1 MRRIIGLVFSLSCLL
16 YGIKA
21 HANIYDSLRSD
32 LNKGNYYISEGNFNK
47 ADSFFSSAVRE
58 VQQYERHHR
67 NAVDDTLFRNL
78 KFETLYGKAW
88 CKTLMM
94 HFTEAEM
101 QFRHLIQQTSLA
113 KDTINYSLALNGLS
127 SMYGKQQNYDSAVF
141 YAEKSLALAQKI
153 NYNTVI
159 FRSQSNLGDVYYA
172 TGQYAKSL
180 EKYLEVKKMAV
191 TMNKNEA
198 ISEGN
203 LALVYTKLNK
213 KELAEQHYL
222 DALKLSKEKHPVLY
236 SILLPSYGEL
246 LYEKGEYRK
255 LRRLLLEAVNDSKYM
270 QMPDYHLA
278 YLELLAKVYPR
289 HAVSV
294 WWMVLMAVCFC
305 LAVVLGVCVVLK
317 KNRNLKNQQQ
327 SLMELKEMVKN
338 LKSALK
344 ENDSVEVSKILGKEQ
359 TVQLVGLFES
369 LPELERLMRQM
380 RSRLENKEDALW
392 TLKQLE
398 DLMKPLTTKKI
409 EKDLSL
415 YVEKQNK
422 DFFEKLKE
430 RHPDLSMNDLRLCL
444 LINTGLNTK
453 EIASITNK
461 SVRGVESAKFR
472 LRKKMDL
479 DSSQDT
485 YDYLLEIDRG
495 LKGGSIQG

>member
-1 MRRIIGLVFSLSCLL
+1 MRRIIGLVFSLGCLL
-16 YGIKA
+16 YGIRA

-32 LNKGNYYISEGNFNK
+32 LNRGNYYTSEGNFTK
-47 ADSFFSSAVRE
+47 ADSFFGNAVKT
-58 VQQYERHHR
+58 VQQYENHYPD
-67 NAVDDTLFRNL
+67 VIYDTLFRNL
-78 KFETLYGKAW
+78 KFEVLYGKAW
-88 CKTLMM
+88 CQTLML
-94 HFTEAEM
+94 HFTAAEA
-101 QFRHLIQQTSLA
+101 QFRHLIKLASLA

-127 SMYGKQQNYDSAVF
+127 SMYGKQQNYDSSVF
-141 YAEKSLALAQKI
+141 YAEKSLVLAQKI

-191 TMNKNEA
+191 AMNKNEA

-222 DALKLSKEKHPVLY
+222 SALRLSKENHPVLY
-236 SILLPSYGEL
+236 SIILPSYGEL

-255 LRRLLLEAVNDSKYM
+255 LRKLLLEAVNDSKYM

-294 WWMVLMAVCFC
+294 WWTVLMAAILC
-305 LAVVLGVCVVLK
+305 LTVVLGIRIVLG
-317 KNRNLKNQQQ
+317 KNRKLKNQHQ
-327 SLMELKEMVKN
+327 SLLEFKEMVKN

-369 LPELERLMRQM
+369 LPELERLMRQL
-380 RSRLENKEDALW
+380 RNRLENKEDALW

-398 DLMKPLTTKKI
+398 DIMKPLTTKKI

-453 EIASITNK
+453 EIASLTNK

-472 LRKKMDL
+472 LRKKLDI

-495 LKGGSIQG
+495 VKVG